1 MFATVLLWTI
11 IGFIAG
17 ALPFSVW
24 LGRLATRRDIRQ
36 FGDGN
41 PGAANAVRAGGWRIG
56 LPAVILDGLKGAIPV
71 GVAYHAFGIAGWG
84 LVPVV
89 LAPVFGHAFS
99 PFLGFRGGKAIA
111 TTFGVWTGLTIPY
124 GPFVLGSLLAAF
136 FYTVSP
142 TGWAVMLTMG
152 AWLLY
157 LLTLQP
163 VLSAQ
168 IPGPDVAGAVA
179 DERPDPRGV
188 GHQRCAAGVEAS
200 CGSATAAAP
209 EIKGSEAR
217 PNGMI
222 APFLC
227 RHHSSPVS
235 AS

>member
-1 MFATVLLWTI
+1 MFATVLVWTI

-124 GPFVLGSLLAAF
+124 GPFVMGSLLAAF

-163 VLSAQ
+163 VLSVQ
-168 IPGPDVAGAVA
+168 IPGPEWLAPWQTSAPILVAWVINVA
-179 DERPDPRGV
+179 LLAWKHRADLRQPLRRKSKAQKRD
-188 GHQRCAAGVEAS
+188 Q
-200 CGSATAAAP
+200 TA
-209 EIKGSEAR
+209 
-217 PNGMI
+217 
-222 APFLC
+222 
-227 RHHSSPVS
+227 
-235 AS
+235 